1 MVEVK
6 EFLAFVAEEFK
17 VSVSELSLE
26 TTYESIPAWDSMAQL
41 RLVMAI
47 QARYGVEIPFSEVTN
62 VNSLWEFWRRINA
75 LAVKKV
81 IAVDLDGT
89 LWDGVVGEDGLE
101 NIRPKIDFLRELK
114 RLKERGILLTI
125 LSKNNLEEALAGIA
139 SLGVLTID
147 DFVAFRINW
156 QSKAEN
162 LSSIAAELNLGIDA
176 FVFVDDNP
184 AERLA
189 MNAAHPEVA
198 IVEEPLCIEAYFP
211 KGEVTAEDRV
221 KTAQYQAEAKRRD
234 YLGDLR
240 IWTEVHPLR
249 DDEIAR
255 VAQLSQKAN
264 QFNVCTHRYSASDL
278 LAERDRCIWTLH
290 TGDRFGD
297 QGLVAFV
304 IIEKDEV
311 VDFVMS
317 CRVAGRGIEERFW
330 SAIESELVARG
341 CARILAAWRRT
352 AKNAPVENLFERLG
366 FKVIGESEEE
376 KRYERILG

>member
-47 QARYGVEIPFSEVTN
+47 QSRYGVEIPFSEVTN

-139 SLGVLTID
+139 GLGILTID
-147 DFVAFRINW
+147 DFVALRINW

-240 IWTEVHPLR
+240 IWTEVHLLR

>member
-114 RLKERGILLTI
+114 QLKERGILLTI

-139 SLGVLTID
+139 GLGVLTID
-147 DFVAFRINW
+147 DFVALRINW

-264 QFNVCTHRYSASDL
+264 QFNVCTHRYSANDL

-341 CARILAAWRRT
+341 CARILAVWRRT

>member
-47 QARYGVEIPFSEVTN
+47 QSRYGVEIPFSEVTN

-114 RLKERGILLTI
+114 QLKERGILLTI

-147 DFVAFRINW
+147 DFVALRINW

-341 CARILAAWRRT
+341 CTRILAAWRRT

>member
-47 QARYGVEIPFSEVTN
+47 QSRYGVEIPFSEVTN

-114 RLKERGILLTI
+114 QLKERGILLTI

-139 SLGVLTID
+139 SLGVLSID
-147 DFVAFRINW
+147 DFVAIRINW

>member
-139 SLGVLTID
+139 GLGVLTID
-147 DFVAFRINW
+147 DFVALRINW